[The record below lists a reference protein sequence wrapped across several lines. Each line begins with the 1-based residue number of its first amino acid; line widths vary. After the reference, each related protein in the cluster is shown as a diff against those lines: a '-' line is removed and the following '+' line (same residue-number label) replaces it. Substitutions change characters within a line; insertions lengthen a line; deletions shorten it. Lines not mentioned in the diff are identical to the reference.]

1 MDTAALKMKA
11 GEFIRKYR
19 YVMIILVA
27 GLILMLL
34 PSHKEQ
40 SNAPQTQ
47 TEVTQE
53 SEPDITEQLTKILSQ
68 IAGAGKV
75 QVMLTVS
82 TGQTTVYQY
91 DEDVTNGENGSIHR
105 DTVIVTDSGRGQS
118 GLIERVDP
126 PKYQG
131 AIVVCDGADSAV
143 VRLSIIE
150 AVSKV
155 TGLSTDR
162 ISVLKMK

>member
-1 MDTAALKMKA
+1 MDTVALKMKA
-11 GEFIRKYR
+11 AEFIRKYR
-19 YVMIILVA
+19 YVLLVLVI
-27 GLILMLL
+27 GLVFMLF
-34 PSHKEQ
+34 PSHKTQE
-40 SNAPQTQ
+40 NTTQTQ
-47 TEVTQE
+47 TEVTIE
-53 SEPDITEQLTKILSQ
+53 SQPDITVELTKILSQ

-82 TGQTTVYQY
+82 VGQTTVYQY
-91 DEDVTNGENGSIHR
+91 DEDVSNSDSGSIHR
-105 DTVIVTDSGRGQS
+105 DTVIVTDSDRTQS
-118 GLIERVDP
+118 GLVERVDP

-131 AIVVCDGADSAV
+131 AIIVCDGADSAA
-143 VRLSIIE
+143 VRYSIIE